1 MFVDRIYMDNA
12 ATTRVTEPVFEA
24 MQPYFGE
31 IYGNP
36 MSVHS
41 FGREARKGVEEAR
54 RQVAAALNAEPSEI
68 YFTGCGT
75 ESDNWAI
82 RGAAYANLRKGK
94 HLITTQIEHHA
105 VLHTCEQ
112 LEREGFNVTYLPVDE
127 FGIVRMDALKDAIRP
142 DTTLISVMAANN
154 EIGTIQPIEEI
165 AKLAKERGILFH
177 TDAVQAIGSLLFDV
191 KAMGID
197 LLSLSGHKFHA
208 PKGVG
213 ALYIRNGVR
222 LQRLIQGG
230 AQERTQRAGTENVAS
245 IVGLGKAIAMAAE
258 NIDRHNAQL
267 TAVRD
272 RLIDRILAEIPY
284 TRLNGHRTQRLP
296 GNCNISFRFIEGESL
311 LLALDLKGIA
321 GSSGS
326 ACTSGSL
333 DPSHVLLAIGLPHEI
348 AHGSL
353 RLSLSEEN
361 TIEQADRVVDALKE
375 IVARLRSMSPLYD
388 DFLREGENEG
398 QN

>member
-1 MFVDRIYMDNA
+1 MDNA

-24 MQPYFGE
+24 MRPYFGE
-31 IYGNP
+31 LYGNP

-41 FGREARKGVEEAR
+41 FGREARKGVENAR
-54 RQVAAALNAEPSEI
+54 RQVAAALGAEPSEI

-82 RGAAYANLRKGK
+82 RGAAYANARKGR
-94 HLITTQIEHHA
+94 HIITTAIEHHA

-127 FGIVRMDALKDAIRP
+127 FGAVRMDALKDAIRP

-154 EIGTIQPIEEI
+154 EIGTIQPIEAI
-165 AKLAKERGILFH
+165 AKIAHERGILFH
-177 TDAVQAIGSLLFDV
+177 TDAVQAIGSIPFDV

-213 ALYIRNGVR
+213 ALYIRNGLR

-230 AQERTQRAGTENVAS
+230 AQERTQRGGTENVAS
-245 IVGLGKAIAMAAE
+245 IVGMGEAIERAAK
-258 NIDRHNAQL
+258 NLDRHNAQL
-267 TAVRD
+267 SAVRD
-272 RLIDRILAEIPY
+272 RLIDRILSEIPF
-284 TRLNGHRTQRLP
+284 TRLNGHRTERLP

-321 GSSGS
+321 ASSGS

-361 TIEQADRVVDALKE
+361 TIEEADRVVDALKE
-375 IVARLRSMSPLYD
+375 IVERLRAMSPLYD
-388 DFLREGENEG
+388 DFLHAQEADEAAN
-398 QN
+398 